1 MKIVQ
6 SLLLAG
12 MGFAV
17 LGSQVGAAEYFVQ
30 PLKSGPVVG
39 AALGAISLQAAAGD
53 AAAEASAAEGD
64 QQAAAALIADVET
77 TGESAQTVSVPASGQ
92 VDAAPAASPAKP
104 KWVSARKRGHATGVT
119 SSEPTLGVAPATTDT
134 SASAPATTST
144 GTTSQTNTTTT
155 SSTTTTTAA
164 ATAAVA
170 PTSLSGPAPTIT
182 AAQTYKSLDLL
193 LQSGKLQGG
202 DRVFL
207 LDGYHG
213 AITITGQNFTSPVL
227 ITAMPGQVA
236 QVDSI
241 VVRSSS
247 NIVMDGLKVWTS
259 ANANGLISL
268 IRSYNDTSDL
278 VFTNLD
284 VRSVAGATNYRQWT
298 IADWNNNQ
306 RTGIMVDGQRQTVS
320 RNRLT
325 GVFNGITGFGPNLLI
340 EENIVDGFS
349 GDGMRALG
357 DNAIVR
363 RNKVQNCYQTTAT
376 HIDGFQAWTRGP
388 TGAVGTGTI
397 RNFLI
402 EDNKMLQYV
411 GTPSPFQCKL
421 QGISL
426 FAGAYDGFII
436 RNNVVST
443 TAFHGIAIA
452 AGMNTQIVN
461 NTVIHAQGLAGQFP
475 WIRVSDNRDGRKS
488 YNVVVANNI
497 ATSIK
502 ATANTT
508 DKISVSNNV
517 TVTNAT
523 NEFTSFA
530 NQDFTLRSTSTG
542 VDAGAAALAPNDD
555 ITGALRPKGKAPD
568 AGAYESF

>member
-17 LGSQVGAAEYFVQ
+17 LGSQVGAAEYFIQ
-30 PLKSGPVVG
+30 PLKSGPVAG

-53 AAAEASAAEGD
+53 AAAEESAAAGD
-64 QQAAAALIADVET
+64 QQAATALIEDVET

-92 VDAAPAASPAKP
+92 VDAAPAASAAKP
-104 KWVSARKRGHATGVT
+104 KWVSARKRGQATGVT

-144 GTTSQTNTTTT
+144 GTTSQTNTMTT

-164 ATAAVA
+164 ATAAIT
-170 PTSLSGPAPTIT
+170 PTSVSGPAPTIT

-213 AITITGQNFTSPVL
+213 PITITGQNFTSPVL

-268 IRSYNDTSDL
+268 VRSYNDTSDL

-306 RTGIMVDGQRQTVS
+306 RTGFIVDGQRQTVS

-325 GVFNGITGFGPNLLI
+325 GVYNGILGVAPGLLI
-340 EENIVDGFS
+340 EENIVDGFA

-357 DNAIVR
+357 DNSIVR
-363 RNKVQNCYQTTAT
+363 RNKVQNCHQINASHT
-376 HIDGFQAWTRGP
+376 DGFQTWSVGA
-388 TGAVGTGTI
+388 TGQIGTGTL
-397 RNFLI
+397 RNLTI
-402 EDNKMLQYV
+402 EDNKIFEYV
-411 GTPSPFQCKL
+411 GTRSSFACKL
-421 QGISL
+421 QGISM
-426 FAGAYDGFII
+426 FNGAYDGFVI
-436 RNNVVST
+436 RNNIVST
-443 TAFHGIAIA
+443 TAYHGIAM
-452 AGMNTQIVN
+452 AGAINSTIVN
-461 NTVIHAQGLAGQFP
+461 NTVIHRDGVAGKFP
-475 WIRVSDNRDGRKS
+475 WIRLSTNRDGRTS
-488 YNVVVANNI
+488 SNVTVANNI
-497 ATSIK
+497 VTSMK
-502 ATANTT
+502 VTADTT
-508 DKISVSNNV
+508 SKVSVTNNIV
-517 TVTNAT
+517 VTNAA

-542 VDAGAAALAPNDD
+542 IDAGAAALAPSDD